1 MHSIKESKF
10 FVAFDTLLSQVKT
23 IERGFKKKKIIL
35 VQMSKLKVIC
45 DLEAVTEGIIVL
57 LINSNLKTECLPYI
71 K

>member
-57 LINSNLKTECLPYI
+57 FN
-71 K
+71 